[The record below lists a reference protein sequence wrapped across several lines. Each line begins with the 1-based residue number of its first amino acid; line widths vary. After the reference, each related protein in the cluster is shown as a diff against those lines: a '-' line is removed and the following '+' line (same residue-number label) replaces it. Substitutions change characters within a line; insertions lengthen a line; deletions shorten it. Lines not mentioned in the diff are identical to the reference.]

1 MIFINKIKI
10 MKKVVRLNESDI
22 VRLVKKVIIEN
33 KKMLKEDADVQGH
46 KWSVSNDGKLLF
58 NGMKFNINVDAK
70 KFGVSV
76 YNGPIVLKNM
86 WDSGSDVAMVDN
98 TGKQFTVPKNILYNV
113 AETIKKGGNYYGKDY
128 SDGKVK
134 VGGVEAEGSVKFQ
147 VTKA

>member
-1 MIFINKIKI
+1 

-33 KKMLKEDADVQGH
+33 KKMLKEDADIQGH

-58 NGMKFNINVDAK
+58 NGMKFNIKVDATK
-70 KFGVSV
+70 LGVSV

-86 WDSGSDVAMVDN
+86 WDSGNDVAMVDN
-98 TGKQFTVPKNILYNV
+98 TGKQFTVPKNVLYNV

-128 SDGKVK
+128 ADGKVK
-134 VGGVEAEGSVKFQ
+134 IGGIEASGAVKFQ
-147 VTKA
+147 VTQA